1 MAHGRRLIFADLL
14 ADIPAYLARTARAS
28 LLVDTP
34 EYNLHTTGSDGLWSG
49 VPMLTI
55 SSETMASRVGGSLL
69 HSSGQS
75 VGRSCSLREYQR
87 VARELTLNERERTE
101 LTIEIDPPRGQP

>member
-1 MAHGRRLIFADLL
+1 MAQDRRLIFADLL
-14 ADIPAYLARTARAS
+14 ADIPAYLARTTHAS

-55 SSETMASRVGGSLL
+55 SGDAMASRVGGSLL
-69 HSSGQS
+69 QASGQP
-75 VGRSCSLREYQR
+75 VGQSYSLREYQR
-87 VARELTLNERERTE
+87 VARELTVALGPASRSV
-101 LTIEIDPPRGQP
+101 